1 MTLLRPALSL
11 LVFFTA
17 LTGLAYPALV
27 TGIAQLALPH
37 QANGSRIE
45 RDGVVVGSE
54 LLGQS
59 FEAPGYFWGRPSAT
73 AAHPYDAAASTGSN
87 LGPLS
92 PALVERVEAS
102 VAHLRETG
110 ARAGDEGTPVDLVT
124 TSGSGLDPH
133 VSPAAALL
141 QVDRV
146 ARARGVAPEEVR
158 ALIEQYTEE
167 RTLGVLG
174 APRVHVLRLNLALDE
189 RFGRLVTAAPGAP

>member
-11 LVFFTA
+11 FVFFTV
-17 LTGLAYPALV
+17 LTGVAYPALV
-27 TGIAQLALPH
+27 TGIAQLAFPH

-54 LLGQS
+54 VLGQP

-73 AAHPYDAAASTGSN
+73 AAHAYDASASAGSN

-92 PALVERVEAS
+92 PALAERVSES
-102 VAHLRETG
+102 VSALLTST
-110 ARAGDEGTPVDLVT
+110 AVPIAGVPADLVT

-133 VSPAAALL
+133 VSPAAARL
-141 QVDRV
+141 QVERV
-146 ARARGVAPEEVR
+146 ALARGVAIDAVG
-158 ALIEQYTEE
+158 ALLDAHVED

-174 APRVHVLRLNLALDE
+174 APRVNVLRLNLALDE
-189 RFGRLVTAAPGAP
+189 RFGRPGAPPRVAP